1 MNNIGHRLKEVRTEQ
16 GLSLRALARLA
27 NVSPSFLSQIE
38 NGKSQP
44 SVATLFSI
52 SKLLGVEVQEL
63 FGTSEDGNDAT
74 EQSSA
79 GSEKDD
85 VNGFSNPA
93 QAWGTSEY
101 TNRISLIHP
110 SHRASLEMAEGVRWQ
125 RLAATPEKSVNFMML
140 SYAPGSSST
149 IDDSMQVHE
158 GYEYGYLLEGELE
171 MTVGSEVFVL
181 QAGQSIGF
189 DSSIPHIFRNR
200 GETFSRPACGSS
212 TARAIRTTA
221 TEKAVGFKG
230 ESVAITLANS

>member
-1 MNNIGHRLKEVRTEQ
+1 MNNIGLRLKAVRTERD
-16 GLSLRALARLA
+16 LSLRALARLA

-63 FGTSEDGNDAT
+63 FGPSDDAAGAT
-74 EQSSA
+74 ELVSPAS
-79 GSEKDD
+79 DD
-85 VNGFSNPA
+85 KVADGFINPS
-93 QAWGTSEY
+93 QAWGPSEY

-110 SHRASLEMAEGVRWQ
+110 SHRAALEMAEGVQWQ
-125 RLAATPEKSVNFMML
+125 RLAATPEKAVNFMKL

-171 MTVGSEVFVL
+171 LTVGSEVFLL
-181 QAGQSIGF
+181 QTGQSIGF

-200 GETFSRPACGSS
+200 GDVM
-212 TARAIRTTA
+212 A
-221 TEKAVGFKG
+221 TGVWFIHGNCKR
-230 ESVAITLANS
+230 S